1 MGLLDDQKAERRARI
16 LASARK
22 LIAERGFDGL
32 TMRELAAASRVS
44 VPTLYNLFGGK
55 LALLLGELEET
66 FARVDTSMRAARG
79 EGFVERMLAG
89 CEAAN
94 DDLLA
99 VPRYSRALIHRTLTS
114 TETETM
120 RRDIGR
126 RFVTIMAEVLRD
138 AQAAGEIA
146 DFVDAEAVAARAYA
160 HYVATMIQ
168 WAMGD
173 LDDAEFRNATLLGPC
188 LMFLGIARGRAARD
202 LEERVREL
210 QQAAARPQAR
220 PRRRRDG

>member
-1 MGLLDDQKAERRARI
+1 MGLLADQKAERRARI
-16 LASARK
+16 LASARQ

-94 DDLLA
+94 DDLLS

-114 TETETM
+114 AETEPM

-138 AQAAGEIA
+138 AQATGEIA
-146 DFVDAEAVAARAYA
+146 DFVDAGAVAARAYA

-210 QQAAARPQAR
+210 QQALVCPRAR

>member
-1 MGLLDDQKAERRARI
+1 MGLLADQKAERRARI

-220 PRRRRDG
+220 LRRRKDG

>member
-1 MGLLDDQKAERRARI
+1 MGLLEDQKAERRARI
-16 LASARK
+16 LASARR

-55 LALLLGELEET
+55 HALLVGELEET
-66 FARVDTSMRAARG
+66 FTRVDASMRAARG
-79 EGFVERMLAG
+79 DGFVERMIAG

-94 DDLLA
+94 EDLLS
-99 VPRYSRALIHRTLTS
+99 VPRYSRALIHLTLTS
-114 TETETM
+114 PETEPM
-120 RRDIGR
+120 RRNINR
-126 RFVTIMAEVLRD
+126 RYVAIMAAALRE

-168 WAMGD
+168 WAVGD
-173 LDDAEFRNATLLGPC
+173 LDDAEFRSATVLGPC
-188 LMFLGIARGRAARD
+188 LMFLGVARGRAAHD
-202 LEERVREL
+202 LERRVREL
-210 QQAAARPQAR
+210 QRALARPQTRA
-220 PRRRRDG
+220 RRRRDA

>member
-1 MGLLDDQKAERRARI
+1 MGLLEEQKAERRARI
-16 LASARK
+16 LATARR

-32 TMRELAAASRVS
+32 TMRDLAQASRVS

-55 LALLLGELEET
+55 HALLVGELEET

-79 EGFVERMLAG
+79 DGFVERMIAG

-94 DDLLA
+94 EDLLS
-99 VPRYSRALIHRTLTS
+99 VPRYSRTLIHLTLVS
-114 TETETM
+114 PDTEPM

-126 RFVTIMAEVLRD
+126 RYVAMMADALRE

-146 DFVDAEAVAARAYA
+146 DFVAAEAVAARAYA

-168 WAMGD
+168 WAVGD
-173 LDDAEFRNATLLGPC
+173 LDDAEFRTATLLGPC
-188 LMFLGIARGRAARD
+188 LMFLGIARGPAARD
-202 LEERVREL
+202 LEQRVREL
-210 QQAAARPQAR
+210 QRAQTTRPQTRA
-220 PRRRRDG
+220 RRRR